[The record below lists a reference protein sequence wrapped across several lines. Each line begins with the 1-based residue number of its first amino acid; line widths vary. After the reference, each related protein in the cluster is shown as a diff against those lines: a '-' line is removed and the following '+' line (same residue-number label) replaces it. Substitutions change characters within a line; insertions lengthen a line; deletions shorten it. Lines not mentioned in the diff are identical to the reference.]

1 MTSLF
6 IIQLVCCT
14 VTALLALQLAI
25 TSLQVRWRVRRY
37 EVSRW
42 LLCAS
47 MLLFTIHYLLQMIQG
62 LRAQGADVGAEFNIL
77 FYTPVSFV
85 VTLSIINIESTAS
98 KLRRYCLCSAIAYVV
113 IVAVFVIGVLTSHS
127 LHIGNLLYVMLALF
141 VISMAYFIVVNRRE
155 MNRRRKRLML
165 NYGRDLALFERFSQ
179 VSNLMLCIAGG
190 LLPLAILFNNIIKYA
205 GPLMLLTIVIYTQTF
220 ISLGYYLTPNE
231 EVEDEEEKCE
241 ADEETANAALTCKD
255 SETTTT
261 TLSESRR
268 QEIEHALAKWCQERH
283 YQDCNATIY
292 SLATD
297 INCKKSELT
306 EYFNLSSYTNFRTWL
321 SDIRFN
327 EAVRMMKDFPQYSN
341 DAISTECGFSSHTQ
355 IYRLFKQKAGLSPSQ
370 WRDQFV

>member
-1 MTSLF
+1 
-6 IIQLVCCT
+6 
-14 VTALLALQLAI
+14 
-25 TSLQVRWRVRRY
+25 
-37 EVSRW
+37 
-42 LLCAS
+42 
-47 MLLFTIHYLLQMIQG
+47 
-62 LRAQGADVGAEFNIL
+62 
-77 FYTPVSFV
+77 
-85 VTLSIINIESTAS
+85 
-98 KLRRYCLCSAIAYVV
+98 
-113 IVAVFVIGVLTSHS
+113 
-127 LHIGNLLYVMLALF
+127 
-141 VISMAYFIVVNRRE
+141 
-155 MNRRRKRLML
+155 
-165 NYGRDLALFERFSQ
+165 
-179 VSNLMLCIAGG
+179 
-190 LLPLAILFNNIIKYA
+190 
-205 GPLMLLTIVIYTQTF
+205 MLLTIVIYTQTF

>member
-25 TSLQVRWRVRRY
+25 TSLQVRWKVRRY

-47 MLLFTIHYLLQMIQG
+47 MLLFTIHYLLQMIKG

-127 LHIGNLLYVMLALF
+127 LHIGNLLYVMLTLF

-155 MNRRRKRLML
+155 MNRQRKRLML

-179 VSNLMLCIAGG
+179 VSTLMLCIAGG
-190 LLPLAILFNNIIKYA
+190 LLPLAILFNNII
-205 GPLMLLTIVIYTQTF
+205 
-220 ISLGYYLTPNE
+220 
-231 EVEDEEEKCE
+231 
-241 ADEETANAALTCKD
+241 
-255 SETTTT
+255 
-261 TLSESRR
+261 
-268 QEIEHALAKWCQERH
+268 
-283 YQDCNATIY
+283 
-292 SLATD
+292 
-297 INCKKSELT
+297 
-306 EYFNLSSYTNFRTWL
+306 
-321 SDIRFN
+321 
-327 EAVRMMKDFPQYSN
+327 
-341 DAISTECGFSSHTQ
+341 
-355 IYRLFKQKAGLSPSQ
+355 
-370 WRDQFV
+370 